1 MEVTPRSRER
11 KEFWQRICS
20 ELVEELGIKS
30 RLSQCKNDIL
40 FRKFSVFLLCI
51 VIWSNRQRTAKLIS
65 IKKV

>member
-11 KEFWQRICS
+11 KEFWQRIRS

-30 RLSQCKNDIL
+30 RLSQCKNDVL

-51 VIWSNRQRTAKLIS
+51 VIWNSRQRTEKLIN